1 MFYGSPC
8 TATYEE
14 HQDDHEDEAG
24 HGDAHHPEHDGV
36 LGVRAL
42 PRLPVQGV
50 PVVDI
55 HVELGGH
62 QHDRLLDLWSHGLLG
77 AHRPISD
84 FLRDRIFSWKY
95 RVTSSLIISNLDFI
109 STDTY
114 LYSCTCT

>member
-1 MFYGSPC
+1 MCFNGSPC
-8 TATYEE
+8 TATDEE

-62 QHDRLLDLWSHGLLG
+62 QHDRLLDLGSHGLLG
-77 AHRPISD
+77 ADRPVSD
-84 FLRDRIFSWKY
+84 LLRDRVFA
-95 RVTSSLIISNLDFI
+95 
-109 STDTY
+109 
-114 LYSCTCT
+114 